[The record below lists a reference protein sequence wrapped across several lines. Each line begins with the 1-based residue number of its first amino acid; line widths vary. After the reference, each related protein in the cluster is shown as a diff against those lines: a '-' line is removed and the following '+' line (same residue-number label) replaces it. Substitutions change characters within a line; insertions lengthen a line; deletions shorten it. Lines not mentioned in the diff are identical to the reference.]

1 METVIGVIV
10 LLLLLLF
17 IISAFLLFIFSAI
30 VEPVF
35 IMATGRP
42 AYVHLYPFPKRLEP
56 GLYAVLE
63 RDFRFYRNL
72 TPRRKK
78 YFRHRVASFM
88 TNYKFAGREG
98 LHITEDIKLKV
109 AATAVMLS
117 FGMRNYLHDGFTTV
131 LLYPDTF
138 LSANGVDYHKGEFNP
153 MAGVVVFS
161 WKHFEEGMQYDND
174 NLNLGLH
181 EFAHVMHFDAVRK
194 GRSTTGAIYVDMFKQ
209 MMAYAT
215 NPANRDRLVAS
226 GYLRDYAYT
235 NQFEFMAVVLEHFFE
250 TPTEFKQRF
259 PELYAIVKRMIN
271 FREG

>member
-1 METVIGVIV
+1 MDAFIVIV
-10 LLLLLLF
+10 TLLLVLF
-17 IISAFLLFIFSAI
+17 ILICFLVFIFSAI
-30 VEPVF
+30 VEPAF

-42 AYVHLYPFPKRLEP
+42 AYVHLYIFPKKLDP
-56 GLYAVLE
+56 GLDAILM

-72 TPRRKK
+72 TPRRRK

-88 TNYKFAGREG
+88 KNYHFAGREG
-98 LHITEDIKLKV
+98 LHVTDDIKLKI

-117 FGMRNYLHDGFTTV
+117 FGMRNYLHDGFSAV
-131 LLYPDTF
+131 ILYPDAF
-138 LSANGVDYHKGEFNP
+138 LSANGIDYHKGEFNP
-153 MAGVVVFS
+153 MAGAVVFS

-194 GRSTTGAIYVDMFKQ
+194 SRSTTGAIYVDMFKQ
-209 MMAYAT
+209 VMAYAT
-215 NPANRDRLVAS
+215 NPQNRDRLVAS
-226 GYLRDYAYT
+226 GYFRDYAYT

-259 PELYAIVKRMIN
+259 PELYTMVKRMIN
-271 FREG
+271 FREL

>member
-1 METVIGVIV
+1 MDALIVIV
-10 LLLLLLF
+10 TLILVLFLLICF
-17 IISAFLLFIFSAI
+17 IIFIFSAI
-30 VEPVF
+30 VEPAF

-56 GLYAVLE
+56 GLDAILM

-88 TNYKFAGREG
+88 ENYQFAGREG
-98 LHITEDIKLKV
+98 MVVTDDIKLKI

-117 FGMRNYLHDGFTTV
+117 FGMRNYLHDGFSTI
-131 LLYPDTF
+131 LLYPDIF

-161 WKHFEEGMQYDND
+161 WKHFQEGMQYDND

-181 EFAHVMHFDAVRK
+181 EFAHVMHFDAVRRS
-194 GRSTTGAIYVDMFKQ
+194 RSTTGAIYVDMFREII
-209 MMAYAT
+209 AYANNTT
-215 NPANRDRLVAS
+215 NRERLIAS

-235 NQFEFMAVVLEHFFE
+235 NQFEFLAVVLEHFFE

-259 PELYAIVKRMIN
+259 PELYGMVKRMIN